1 LDRLDSEARFVCIRF
16 IRLDAFLFPPSF
28 MIIIICLLYSSDK
41 YRFLNLLQFWVSAL
55 LVGFGLIGAV
65 FVIVNLLLR
74 AKSRDMSRLRMK
86 DVEAAYNR
94 VWEESTARDKE
105 EEEDF
110 AQPMSCTSALQ
121 TIKQTIGDLHTELEE
136 NKRALMS
143 SKKYPRWKTVLFWGG
158 AVGLGNFGRSGKRV
172 QHTNDIDLLFQE
184 AAILNDYF
192 FHLLSSLFVAESAH
206 LKVEQVE

>member
-1 LDRLDSEARFVCIRF
+1 
-16 IRLDAFLFPPSF
+16 
-28 MIIIICLLYSSDK
+28 
-41 YRFLNLLQFWVSAL
+41 
-55 LVGFGLIGAV
+55 
-65 FVIVNLLLR
+65 
-74 AKSRDMSRLRMK
+74 MK

-110 AQPMSCTSALQ
+110 ALPMSCASALQ
-121 TIKQTIGDLHTELEE
+121 TIKRTIGDLHTELEE
-136 NKRALMS
+136 NKRALLS

-158 AVGLGNFGRSGKRV
+158 AVGLGKFGRSGKRV